1 MQANGT
7 LYLVSTPIGNLED
20 ITLRALRILSEVDL
34 VAAEDT
40 RRTRRLLTHYNIDT
54 SVTSF
59 FQGNE
64 HAKLKGLVDKLGL
77 GKSIALVS
85 DAGTPTISDP
95 GYLLVVGAIQAEIM
109 IVSIPG
115 VTACISAASVSGM
128 PLHNFVF
135 EGFLSPKS
143 GKRRRRLA
151 RLRQDE
157 RTMIFY
163 ESPHRLIKFLVDVVE
178 ILGDRQV
185 CIARELTK
193 KFEEIFY
200 GTANEAIEKFTA
212 QQPRG
217 EFTVVVAGG
226 DP

>member
-1 MQANGT
+1 MQTSGT
-7 LYLVSTPIGNLED
+7 LYIVSTPIGNLED
-20 ITLRALRILSEVDL
+20 ITFRALRILSEVDL
-34 VAAEDT
+34 VATEDT

-64 HAKLKGLVDKLGL
+64 HAKLKGLVGKLGL

-95 GYLLVVGAIQAEIM
+95 GYLLVVGAIKAKIM

-128 PLHNFVF
+128 PLHNFAF
-135 EGFLSPKS
+135 EGFLSSKS

-151 RLRQDE
+151 MLRQDE
-157 RTMIFY
+157 RTLIFY
-163 ESPHRLIKFLVDVVE
+163 ESPHRLIKFLVDVIE

-200 GTANEAIEKFTA
+200 GTVNEAIEKFTA

-226 DP
+226 DL

>member
-1 MQANGT
+1 MQTSGT
-7 LYLVSTPIGNLED
+7 LYIISTPIGNLED
-20 ITLRALRILSEVDL
+20 ITLRALRVLGEVDL

-40 RRTRRLLTHYNIDT
+40 RRTRRLLTHYNINT

-64 HAKLKGLVDKLGL
+64 HAKLKGLVDRLVLGA
-77 GKSIALVS
+77 SIALVS
-85 DAGTPTISDP
+85 DAGTPAISDP
-95 GYLLVVGAIQAEIM
+95 GYLLVVGAIKAGIM
-109 IVSIPG
+109 VVAIPG

-128 PLHNFVF
+128 PLHNFAF

-143 GKRRRRLA
+143 GKRKRRLA
-151 RLRQDE
+151 RLQQDE

-163 ESPHRLIKFLVDVVE
+163 ESPHRLIKFLVDAGE

-193 KFEEIFY
+193 KYEEIFY
-200 GTANEAIEKFTA
+200 GTVSEAIAKFNS
-212 QQPRG
+212 QRPRG
-217 EFTVVVAGG
+217 EFTIVVAGE

>member
-1 MQANGT
+1 
-7 LYLVSTPIGNLED
+7 
-20 ITLRALRILSEVDL
+20 
-34 VAAEDT
+34 
-40 RRTRRLLTHYNIDT
+40 
-54 SVTSF
+54 
-59 FQGNE
+59 
-64 HAKLKGLVDKLGL
+64 
-77 GKSIALVS
+77 
-85 DAGTPTISDP
+85 
-95 GYLLVVGAIQAEIM
+95 
-109 IVSIPG
+109 
-115 VTACISAASVSGM
+115 M
-128 PLHNFVF
+128 PLHNFAF